1 MSDITSINGY
11 TTVDGDFTALCAELA
26 CVVSRIAERE
36 SKCDYNVTASKIRDA
51 VEIGLCKENWV

>member
-1 MSDITSINGY
+1 MSEITSINGY
-11 TTVDGDFTALCAELA
+11 TTVDGA